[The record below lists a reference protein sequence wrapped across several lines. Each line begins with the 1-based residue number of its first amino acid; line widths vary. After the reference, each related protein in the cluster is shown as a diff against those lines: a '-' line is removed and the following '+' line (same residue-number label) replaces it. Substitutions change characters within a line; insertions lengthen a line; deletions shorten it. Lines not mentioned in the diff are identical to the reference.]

1 MLRFQ
6 PRYMM
11 AALLLCACSTVE
23 DAKVKDA
30 DPVISGIQERISA
43 DTANWQLHAQ
53 LAGELRRKNRLEEAA
68 QAASKAFE
76 LAPSPG
82 TEAQLELAKVYAL
95 ADRSAA
101 AINLVKDAEKR
112 KRDAGEPVDEV
123 KIAEVYAVL
132 GDVAA
137 VFRWLD
143 RAVTAGSP
151 NLATLQTNPD
161 LTSVHSD
168 PRWAQVTAAAAA
180 R

>member
-6 PRYMM
+6 PRY
-11 AALLLCACSTVE
+11 ALAVLLLCACGSA
-23 DAKVKDA
+23 DKAKPKDA
-30 DPVISGIQERISA
+30 DPVVAGIQDQIEKDSM
-43 DTANWQLHAQ
+43 NWQLHAQ
-53 LAGELRRKNRLEEAA
+53 LANELRRKNRLEEAA

-76 LAPSPG
+76 VAPAPG
-82 TEAQLELAKVYAL
+82 TEARLELAKVYAA

-112 KRDAGEPVDEV
+112 KREAGEAVDEV

-137 VFRWLD
+137 VFRWLE
-143 RAVTAGSP
+143 RAVTANSP

-161 LTSVHSD
+161 FAGVHDD
-168 PRWAQVTAAAAA
+168 PRWAQIMAAPGAH
-180 R
+180 